1 MQCDTSLQLRIT
13 SNHQV
18 SKVMLKAGDTWCG
31 NVLDE
36 QVETTGL

>member
-1 MQCDTSLQLRIT
+1 MHSDMGLQHGKT

-18 SKVMLKAGDTWCG
+18 SKVMLKAGDTWGG

-36 QVETTGL
+36 QVQTTGL